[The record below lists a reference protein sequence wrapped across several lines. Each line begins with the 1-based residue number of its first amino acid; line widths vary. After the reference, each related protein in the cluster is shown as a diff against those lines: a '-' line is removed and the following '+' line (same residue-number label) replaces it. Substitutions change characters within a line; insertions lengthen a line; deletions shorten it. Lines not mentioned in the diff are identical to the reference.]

1 MLNSRIRSE
10 RTYRGE
16 EEARFLLSQLNEKR
30 MIHRD
35 RLRQIILALQELGD
49 CRQITRQRILSGDPT
64 QIEEMRK
71 IETVNKFLRQYEA
84 RPRLRL
90 PSPFGGGIRL
100 AWRCAG
106 KDIELNAV
114 LIAVEL
120 ARQGRIASL
129 KECTNSDCKRWF
141 FAKFA
146 HSRFCSE
153 DCKNTFH
160 RENPDE
166 KKRRRE
172 WARNNYWLQKNKN
185 VK

>member
-1 MLNSRIRSE
+1 
-10 RTYRGE
+10 
-16 EEARFLLSQLNEKR
+16 

-35 RLRQIILALQELGD
+35 RLRQIISALQELGD
-49 CRQITRQRILSGDPT
+49 CRRMSRLLLSGDPA
-64 QIEEMRK
+64 QIAQMRK
-71 IETVNKFLRQYEA
+71 IETVNKLLRQYEA

-100 AWRCAG
+100 EWRCAG
-106 KDIELNAV
+106 KDVELNAV

-120 ARQGRIASL
+120 ARLGRIASL
-129 KECTNSDCKRWF
+129 KECANSDCKRWF

-172 WARNNYWLQKNKN
+172 WAQNNYWLQKNTN